1 MIASFFVYR
10 EYPKYSENH
19 IKKVS
24 DSVSK
29 FWDIQLTRMNV
40 NI

>member
-10 EYPKYSENH
+10 EYPKYSENR

-29 FWDIQLTRMNV
+29 FREYQLTKINV